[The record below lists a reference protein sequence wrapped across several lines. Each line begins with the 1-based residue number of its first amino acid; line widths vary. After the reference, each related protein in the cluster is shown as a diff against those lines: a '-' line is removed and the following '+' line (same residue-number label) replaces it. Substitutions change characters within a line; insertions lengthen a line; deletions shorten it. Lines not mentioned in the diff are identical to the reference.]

1 MLNVHRMLEFRGLE
15 KQGKISPNAKVL
27 LLCGQLSL
35 DTVPRR
41 LAEAGFL
48 ICWCCCLV
56 TLCWHSLSIFVGII
70 HYL

>member
-1 MLNVHRMLEFRGLE
+1 MCIAIHCMLNVHRMLEFRGLE

-48 ICWCCCLV
+48 IC
-56 TLCWHSLSIFVGII
+56 
-70 HYL
+70 